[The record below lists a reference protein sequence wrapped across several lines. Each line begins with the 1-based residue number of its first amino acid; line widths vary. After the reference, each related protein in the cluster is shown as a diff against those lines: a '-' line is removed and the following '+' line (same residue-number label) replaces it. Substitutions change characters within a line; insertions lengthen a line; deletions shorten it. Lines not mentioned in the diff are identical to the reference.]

1 MNDYEIIQGIKFR
14 ISRQGTEVID
24 CENMV
29 FNTNFGKDI
38 KYDRDTVGKYAD
50 FNYAKRVKIRAQ
62 KVREICKNNFEA
74 GKAMFVTLTFDPK
87 RFDSDSLN
95 ILAFTHG
102 EFKKFIKRVNG
113 HFEGFKYIATFA
125 RQSNGNWHYHMMC
138 NLCSS
143 KDKKTLAALWD
154 GGYISCT
161 LINSEKYY
169 YNCIGYLIKNMNRSA
184 SDLKRIRGYL
194 FSRNTER
201 DMVVTSWRAED
212 VSEYDNIK
220 QDIMQSK
227 VYKKYEINHH
237 IGIKSTTIDTDTGEV
252 EEHIMINSE
261 LYAKDIKQGTV
272 DVNTKYIYYG
282 SDKKY
287 EDSFKPIETATVKT
301 TKHKKKK
308 SKSKKK

>member
-1 MNDYEIIQGIKFR
+1 MSDYEIVHGIKFK
-14 ISRQGTEVID
+14 ISRHGTEVID

-29 FNTNFGKDI
+29 FNTDFGKQMQHDQNV
-38 KYDRDTVGKYAD
+38 VGKYAD
-50 FNYAKRVKIRAQ
+50 FNYAKRIKKRAQ
-62 KVREICKNNFEA
+62 KVRDICKNSFEA
-74 GKAMFVTLTFDPK
+74 GKAMFVTLTFNPK
-87 RFDSDSLN
+87 LFDKTSLN
-95 ILAFTHG
+95 DLSFTHS
-102 EFKKFIKRVNG
+102 EFKKFIKRVNT

-125 RQSNGNWHYHMMC
+125 RQGNGNWHYHMIC
-138 NLCSS
+138 NLNND
-143 KDKKTLAALWD
+143 KDMKILYSLWES
-154 GGYISCT
+154 GYISCS
-161 LINSEKYY
+161 LIYNQEYY
-169 YNCIGYLIKNMNRSA
+169 YNCINYLIKNMNSSA
-184 SDLKRIRGYL
+184 DDLKRIRGYL
-194 FSRNTER
+194 FSRNIER
-201 DMVVTSWRAED
+201 DIIVTSWRAED

-287 EDSFKPIETATVKT
+287 EDSFEPIETATVKT

>member
-1 MNDYEIIQGIKFR
+1 MSDYEFVHGIKFK
-14 ISRQGTEVID
+14 ISRHGTEVID

-29 FNTNFGKDI
+29 FNTDFGKLMQHDSNV
-38 KYDRDTVGKYAD
+38 VGKYAD
-50 FNYAKRVKIRAQ
+50 YNYAKRIKTRAKKVK
-62 KVREICKNNFEA
+62 EICRNNFEA
-74 GKAMFVTLTFDPK
+74 GKAMFVTLTFNPK
-87 RFDSDSLN
+87 LFDKTSLN
-95 ILAFTHG
+95 DLSFTHG
-102 EFKKFIKRVNG
+102 EFKKFIKRVNT

-125 RQSNGNWHYHMMC
+125 RQGNGNWHYHMIC
-138 NLCSS
+138 NLNND
-143 KDKKTLAALWD
+143 KDMKILYSLWES
-154 GGYISCT
+154 GYISCS
-161 LINSEKYY
+161 LIYNQEYY
-169 YNCIGYLIKNMNRSA
+169 YNGTNYLIKNMNSSA
-184 SDLKRIRGYL
+184 DDLKGIRGYL

-201 DMVVTSWRAED
+201 DIIVTSWRAED
-212 VSEYDNIK
+212 VSAYDNIK

-287 EDSFKPIETATVKT
+287 EDSFEPIETATVKT
-301 TKHKKKK
+301 KKHKKKK
-308 SKSKKK
+308 SKSNKK